1 MDRDH
6 AALMEEI
13 RELARKRN
21 AVILAHNYQRDE
33 VQEVAHV
40 TGDSLGLSQEAAK
53 SEAGV
58 IVFCG
63 VHFMAESAA
72 ILSPGKKVILPRLD
86 AGCPMADM
94 VTAAE
99 LLVWRKM
106 NPDAVVVTYVNSSAE
121 VKALSDVCCTSG
133 NVVNVVRSIPAGKRI
148 FMVPDRNLA
157 QYAARVTGRPLE
169 WWDGYCPSH
178 ERLSLQDLVRA
189 REAHPDAVA
198 VVHPECLPEVVEQ
211 ADAVLSTAGM
221 YAWCRKSPAKEFI
234 IGTEA
239 GILYRLRKENPGK
252 QFHLAS
258 RGLLCPNMKL
268 TSLEDVRDSLA
279 NLAPVVTVPEEVRVR
294 ARAAL
299 DAMIRIPRDAA

>member
-1 MDRDH
+1 
-6 AALMEEI
+6 
-13 RELARKRN
+13 
-21 AVILAHNYQRDE
+21 
-33 VQEVAHV
+33 
-40 TGDSLGLSQEAAK
+40 
-53 SEAGV
+53 
-58 IVFCG
+58 
-63 VHFMAESAA
+63 
-72 ILSPGKKVILPRLD
+72 
-86 AGCPMADM
+86 
-94 VTAAE
+94 
-99 LLVWRKM
+99 
-106 NPDAVVVTYVNSSAE
+106 VVTYVNSSAE
-121 VKALSDVCCTSG
+121 VNSLSDICCTSG
-133 NVVNVVRSIPAGKRI
+133 NVVNVVRSIPGGKRV

-157 QYAARVTGRPLE
+157 QYAARMTGRPLE

-221 YAWCRKSPAKEFI
+221 YAWCRKSAAKEFI

-268 TSLEDVRDSLA
+268 TSLEDVRDALA